1 MPTILRSMRSVGGR
15 HAAPVHYPHVQT
27 GKVIKVDMSN
37 RAKKEWEEVVK
48 KARVNRTM
56 IAAEYIVEH

>member
-15 HAAPVHYPHVQT
+15 HAAQVTYPHVQT